1 MGRRRAKRGRQNYK
15 GPVALRKRCA
25 RFSHHKIMRREEQTR
40 KPPRVGL
47 ALSGGA
53 ARGAAHVGVLKVF
66 VEHGIPIDCIAG
78 TSAGALV
85 GGAFAA
91 GVPLAEIA
99 AFGRTM
105 RWRDFGKLT
114 LSRLGVQSNARME
127 EYVRARFPMTRFE
140 QMPIPFAA
148 VATDLHNG
156 AAVVMRDEG
165 DVAFAIRASCAIPGW
180 YVPVTD
186 EHGRQL
192 VDGGLVA
199 NVPATAARE
208 LGADIV
214 IAVDVNAE
222 GAKFL
227 GPPLSAIGVLLQ
239 SFLVV
244 QRTATANE
252 WRAADLIIVPKV
264 GHIRWDEVTRADELM
279 AAGEQA
285 ALAALDQ
292 IRALL
297 APPPSLAAEP
307 TWLQRLLHRPAQ
319 TRRA

>member
-1 MGRRRAKRGRQNYK
+1 
-15 GPVALRKRCA
+15 
-25 RFSHHKIMRREEQTR
+25 
-40 KPPRVGL
+40 
-47 ALSGGA
+47 
-53 ARGAAHVGVLKVF
+53 
-66 VEHGIPIDCIAG
+66 
-78 TSAGALV
+78 
-85 GGAFAA
+85 
-91 GVPLAEIA
+91 
-99 AFGRTM
+99 
-105 RWRDFGKLT
+105 
-114 LSRLGVQSNARME
+114 
-127 EYVRARFPMTRFE
+127 
-140 QMPIPFAA
+140 MPIPFAA
-148 VATDLHNG
+148 VATDLRNG
-156 AAVVMRDEG
+156 AAVVMRDDG

-186 EHGRQL
+186 ERGRQL

-252 WRAADLIIVPKV
+252 WRAADVVIVPKV

-279 AAGEQA
+279 SAGEQA
-285 ALAALDQ
+285 ALEALDQ

-297 APPPSLAAEP
+297 APSPTLAAEP
-307 TWLQRLLHRPAQ
+307 TWLQRLLRRPAQ

>member
-1 MGRRRAKRGRQNYK
+1 MSKWQR
-15 GPVALRKRCA
+15 
-25 RFSHHKIMRREEQTR
+25 
-40 KPPRVGL
+40 PRVGL

-66 VEHGIPIDCIAG
+66 VEHAVPIDCIAG

-99 AFGRTM
+99 EFGRTM

-127 EYVRARFPMTRFE
+127 EYVRARFPVTRFE
-140 QMPIPFAA
+140 QMPVPFAA
-148 VATDLHNG
+148 VATDLRTG

-244 QRTATANE
+244 QRTATASE
-252 WRAADLIIVPKV
+252 WRAADVVIVPKV
-264 GHIRWDEVTRADELM
+264 GHIRWDEMTRADELIS
-279 AAGEQA
+279 AGEQA
-285 ALAALDQ
+285 ALEALDQ

-297 APPPSLAAEP
+297 APPPTLAAEP
-307 TWLQRLLHRPAQ
+307 TWLQRLLRRPAQ
-319 TRRA
+319 THRA